1 MPRGRRRGNNEGKV
15 DKETFFNQGKETFFG
30 QGVRDYQA
38 GRLPLV
44 PEGATTASHHND
56 YYEGYEM
63 DQDTTNTYPNKGN
76 WGSGS

>member
-1 MPRGRRRGNNEGKV
+1 MPRGRRRNNNEGKV
-15 DKETFFNQGKETFFG
+15 DKETFFG

-38 GRLPLV
+38 GRLPLM
-44 PEGATTASHHND
+44 PEGATTSSNQND

-76 WGSGS
+76 WGTGS